1 VGGVELDY
9 THYQV
14 DLTKSAGDFGD
25 VTLSLSDTD
34 IDDTNPDAG
43 GDSDPRFFVSWSKT
57 F

>member
-1 VGGVELDY
+1 MAL
-9 THYQV
+9 TSTTPITRS

-34 IDDTNPDAG
+34 IDNDDMK
-43 GDSDPRFFVSWSKT
+43 FFVSWAKT